1 MIVVNKIDIQNIN
14 YRIIQN
20 NGLKKELNPQYS
32 NTKHNFE
39 DILKNE
45 KIKQNIK
52 FSKHAVERMQVRD
65 INLNNVEITKIEDA
79 INKASIKGVKE
90 ALILMDDKAFI
101 ANIKSKTIVTT
112 VNREQLKNN
121 IFTNIDGAIII

>member
-1 MIVVNKIDIQNIN
+1 MNKMDIKNIS
-14 YRIIQN
+14 YRILSN
-20 NGLKKELNPQYS
+20 NSLKRDSQVQSFNNNQK
-32 NTKHNFE
+32 FE

-45 KIKQNIK
+45 KIKKNIK
-52 FSKHAVERMQVRD
+52 FSKHAVERMQIRD
-65 INLNNVEITKIEDA
+65 INLSNNEISKIEDA
-79 INKASIKGVKE
+79 INKASTKGVKE